1 MKHPTRE
8 EWAPFVCG
16 ETNRAVQRQL
26 NAHLRQCPEC
36 RAEVQNW
43 QQSLRRLDHWKL
55 PQPRGRLELFAPFLK
70 WSFATA
76 LVLVI
81 GFVAGRMTTRGVNAD
96 DLRTRLAPQLRETL
110 RQEMAQMVHDEV
122 TRSASATLAA
132 AGDHAEKLLAAY
144 NTIQETRRSEELER
158 LYVAIK
164 KQLDTVAINTQKEFV
179 QLAGYTQ
186 DTQLPAGVQH
196 Q

>member
-1 MKHPTRE
+1 MKHPTHE

-16 ETNRAVQRQL
+16 ETNRAARRQL
-26 NAHLRQCPEC
+26 EAHLRQCPGC

-55 PQPRGRLELFAPFLK
+55 PQPRGWLELFAPILK

-81 GFVAGRMTTRGVNAD
+81 GFVAGRMSTPGVNTA
-96 DLRTRLAPQLRETL
+96 DLRARLAPQLRETL
-110 RQEMAQMVHDEV
+110 RQEMAQMVRDEV
-122 TRSASATLAA
+122 NRSASATLAA

-144 NTIQETRRSEELER
+144 NSVQETRRSEELER

-179 QLAGYTQ
+179 QLAGYTRDAQ
-186 DTQLPAGVQH
+186 NPADVQH

>member
-16 ETNRAVQRQL
+16 ETNRAVRRQL
-26 NAHLRQCPEC
+26 EAHLRQCPEC
-36 RAEVQNW
+36 RGEVQNW

-55 PQPRGRLELFAPFLK
+55 PQPRGWLELFAPILK

-81 GFVAGRMTTRGVNAD
+81 GFVAGRMSTPGVNTA
-96 DLRTRLAPQLRETL
+96 DLRARLAPQLRETL
-110 RQEMAQMVHDEV
+110 RQEMAQMVRDEV
-122 TRSASATLAA
+122 NRSASATLAA

-144 NTIQETRRSEELER
+144 TTIQETRRSEELER
-158 LYVAIK
+158 LYVTIK

-179 QLAGYTQ
+179 QLAGYTRDSQ
-186 DTQLPAGVQH
+186 NPADVQH